1 MRDANG
7 IRLPGRPSP
16 YFASYGFGPAG
27 YTKIPLGWLAMPP
40 NASGIQSSSQKEI
53 AMLTEIFDQWEILI
67 KLSAELDQWKVK
79 WESAEDR
86 FQTALKTLTPKDAT
100 RLQSLLEQSLPAG
113 QRLNIALP
121 SETHPV
127 EPATAAAELPHEH
140 AHVETPALVN
150 LPTAATASP
159 ETVPLETAPLET
171 AALETAA
178 LETAALETAPNE
190 AENRTQV
197 ETAPATID
205 AIAPAVED
213 ETAPA
218 TSQDQDS
225 APDTRSDPEQA
236 TVVSPDDPSED
247 AQSEGAQMEVAQ
259 SENVLSQATETI
271 AEAEGNFDSD
281 NELLAELLELQ
292 QWAAE
297 AIGAGIS
304 ENELFKKLRAAR
316 KSSQSQALAELLQQ
330 ETVFVRNAENL
341 IVPVQK

>member
-150 LPTAATASP
+150 LPTAATASL
-159 ETVPLETAPLET
+159 ETVP
-171 AALETAA
+171 LETAA

-190 AENRTQV
+190 AENKTQV

-236 TVVSPDDPSED
+236 TVVSPDDPSEDAQIED

-330 ETVFVRNAENL
+330 KTVFVRNAENL